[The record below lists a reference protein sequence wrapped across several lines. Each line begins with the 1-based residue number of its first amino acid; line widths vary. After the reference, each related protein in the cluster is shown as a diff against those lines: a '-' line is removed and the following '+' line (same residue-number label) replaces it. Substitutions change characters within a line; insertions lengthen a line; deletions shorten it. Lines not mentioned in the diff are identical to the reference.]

1 MEKMKNQSEEE
12 DEDEDNGGQ
21 SEDPADKAK
30 EREEE
35 REEVEQEALD
45 YSYEPEHEQPR
56 LEPIKSTASRRS
68 KLQREKSYD
77 LSPFDLDRMNTRDT
91 FLWEARRRARSS
103 TGSHA
108 SKKSSR

>member
-12 DEDEDNGGQ
+12 DEDEDNVGGQ

-35 REEVEQEALD
+35 REEAEQEALD

-68 KLQREKSYD
+68 KLQKRKELRSESLRSGPHEHPRHLFMGGSKPCCSVENRVAGKQEK
-77 LSPFDLDRMNTRDT
+77 
-91 FLWEARRRARSS
+91 
-103 TGSHA
+103 
-108 SKKSSR
+108 